1 MLGEKEEIGGGGGGG
16 GVLKGRKWEWLFSPN
31 SDVSAT
37 PISG

>member
-1 MLGEKEEIGGGGGGG
+1 MEKKRKYGEEVG